1 MTARRFTLCHTAD
14 WHLGHT
20 LHRRSRD
27 HEHARFLVWL
37 ADQLEARA
45 ADALVVAGD
54 VFDSGNPP
62 GTALALF
69 YSFLAEI
76 RRRMPA
82 LAVIVI
88 AGNHDSPARLAAP
101 DPLLSSLRVRIV
113 GSVPYDGSELAA
125 ERMVVP
131 IVDAHG
137 EGLAQVAAVPFLR
150 ASDLPAVREASWS
163 SDVHASGVRE
173 VYEQALRVAR
183 ERRRPREA
191 LIATG
196 HFAAAGARMS
206 RDSERLVFGG
216 ADGTLPIDVVPAE
229 AGVGYLAL
237 GHLHLAQEVARSGGG
252 ETRYAGSPIPLAFSE
267 RTFTHEV
274 RFATFADG
282 ELVGSEG
289 VQVPRIVPFVRVP
302 AAGTVPVATAIALLA
317 DVAETGEEE
326 ACWPWVEIR
335 AHASAGERDA
345 ASRIR
350 DAAQGR
356 RFHLL
361 KVTVDAEEAA
371 AEVRSHRPLEALDVR
386 EVFLAK
392 WREEREA
399 EPDEAV
405 LRALEEAADEAR
417 ARLEARGREPLT
429 RRSDE
434 GELEALEPATEE
446 RDVTNE
452 LVRPVRRARPRK
464 IDALAPRDAETVGRP
479 GRSTGDR

>member
-37 ADQLEARA
+37 ADRLEERA
-45 ADALVVAGD
+45 ADALVIAGD

-62 GTALALF
+62 GSAQALF

-113 GSVPYDGSELAA
+113 GSVPYDRAEMAP
-125 ERMVVP
+125 ERMLVPVVS
-131 IVDAHG
+131 ASG
-137 EGLAQVAAVPFLR
+137 EVLAQVAAVPFLR
-150 ASDLPAVREASWS
+150 ASDLPPVREAAWS
-163 SDVHASGVRE
+163 SDVHAAGVRQ
-173 VYEQALRVAR
+173 VYERVLEVAR

-191 LIATG
+191 LVATG

-206 RDSERLVFGG
+206 RESERLVFGG
-216 ADGTLPIDVVPAE
+216 ADGTLPIDVVPPD

-237 GHLHLAQEVARSGGG
+237 GHLHLAQDVMRPSG
-252 ETRYAGSPIPLAFSE
+252 EAHYSGSPIPLAFSE

-274 RFATFADG
+274 RFASFADG

-289 VQVPRIVPFVRVP
+289 VPVPRTVPFVRVP
-302 AAGTVPVATAIALLA
+302 AVGTTSCAAAIELLA
-317 DVAETGEEE
+317 ATPDGAGEE
-326 ACWPWVEIR
+326 AGWPWIEVR
-335 AHASAGERDA
+335 AHAEAGERDV

-350 DAAQGR
+350 DSASGR
-356 RFHLL
+356 RVHLV
-361 KVTVDAEEAA
+361 KVSVDQPAIGGSGLD
-371 AEVRSHRPLEALDVR
+371 RSASTERGALEGLDVR

-399 EPDEAV
+399 EPSSGVLLALDEAAV
-405 LRALEEAADEAR
+405 EAR
-417 ARLEARGREPLT
+417 ARLDAR
-429 RRSDE
+429 RR
-434 GELEALEPATEE
+434 EALEPRGESESETTAPSAPAAEPSAE
-446 RDVTNE
+446 PSGVIRRIEAPDV
-452 LVRPVRRARPRK
+452 R
-464 IDALAPRDAETVGRP
+464 APRTRG
-479 GRSTGDR
+479 